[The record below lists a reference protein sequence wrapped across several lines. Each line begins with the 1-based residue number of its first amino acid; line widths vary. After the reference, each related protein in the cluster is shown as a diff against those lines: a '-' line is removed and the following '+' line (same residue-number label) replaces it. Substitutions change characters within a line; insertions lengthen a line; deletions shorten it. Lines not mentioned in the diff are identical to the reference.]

1 MIQSVQRAAQVLD
14 VLGSGTPRLGVTE
27 IADRLGLAKP
37 TVHGLLRTLEAYG
50 LVAQDQATGKYSLG
64 PGVLQLGNA
73 YLDGSDLRARSLRWA
88 EGLALQAKEAVWV
101 ATLSGGRV
109 IVLHHVFRPDNTV
122 QILEVGAAIP
132 WHACALGHAI
142 VAYLPAGQRA
152 QALGAAL
159 SPLTGRTKTTRAAL
173 TRALAQVRGAG
184 YAVENE
190 EATVGDA
197 GIAAPILGR
206 DDLVAGAVGV
216 VGSAERLLAPG
227 TRNDLVRAVVAA
239 ARAIS
244 RDLGRR
250 PGRRRRPVLADL
262 AARSRRCPSRGNPA
276 APRGQPGAEIRA
288 SAPGQPPALPL
299 LGPPLVP
306 RPQVVLRH

>member
-1 MIQSVQRAAQVLD
+1 MIQSVQRAAQILD

-37 TVHGLLRTLEAYG
+37 TVHGLLRTLEAYA

-73 YLDGSDLRARSLRWA
+73 YLDGSELRARSLRWA
-88 EGLALQAKEAVWV
+88 ESLAQRAAEAVWV

-142 VAYLPAGQRA
+142 VAYLPTAARTG
-152 QALGAAL
+152 ALTGDLA
-159 SPLTGRTKTTRAAL
+159 PLTGRTKTTRSALSRAL
-173 TRALAQVRGAG
+173 TQVRQRG
-184 YAVENE
+184 YAVEDQ

-197 GIAAPILGR
+197 GIAAPIFGR
-206 DDLVAGAVGV
+206 DAVVAGA
-216 VGSAERLLAPG
+216 
-227 TRNDLVRAVVAA
+227 DVA
-239 ARAIS
+239 
-244 RDLGRR
+244 RR
-250 PGRRRRPVLADL
+250 FTHRK
-262 AARSRRCPSRGNPA
+262 
-276 APRGQPGAEIRA
+276 
-288 SAPGQPPALPL
+288 ALHQL
-299 LGPPLVP
+299 
-306 RPQVVLRH
+306 